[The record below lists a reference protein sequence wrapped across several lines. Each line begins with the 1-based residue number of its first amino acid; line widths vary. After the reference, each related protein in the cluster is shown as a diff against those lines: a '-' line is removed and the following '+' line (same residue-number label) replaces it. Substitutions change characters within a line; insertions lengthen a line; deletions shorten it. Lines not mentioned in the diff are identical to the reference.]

1 MYMLDTDICSYIM
14 KEHPLKTLETLQQK
28 TQDGHIICISVITY
42 SELLFGAER
51 SSQPIKHKTLIK
63 EFCDRLEQIVP
74 WDKAA
79 ANEYARLHS
88 YLLKKGNP
96 IGNNDTMIA
105 GHALSTESILVT
117 NNLRHFKKIPKLKI
131 ENWVS

>member
-1 MYMLDTDICSYIM
+1 MLDTDICSYVM
-14 KEHPLKTLETLQQK
+14 KQHPIKTLETMHQ
-28 TQDGHIICISVITY
+28 TAHDGHLLCISVITY

-51 SSQPIKHKTLIK
+51 SNHPKKHKTLIN
-63 EFCDRLEQIVP
+63 EYCDRLDQIIP

-88 YLLKKGNP
+88 SLLKKGNP

-105 GHALSTESILVT
+105 GHAISIGAILVT
-117 NNLRHFKKIPKLKI
+117 NNTRHFRKVPKLNI
-131 ENWVS
+131 ENWA

>member
-14 KEHPLKTLETLQQK
+14 KQHPVNTLETLQQK

-42 SELLFGAER
+42 SELLFGAQR
-51 SSQPIKHKTLIK
+51 SARPAKHKTLIK
-63 EFCDRLEQIVP
+63 EFCDRLEQIIA

-79 ANEYARLHS
+79 ANEYARLYN

-96 IGNNDTMIA
+96 IGINDTMIA
-105 GHALSTESILVT
+105 GHALSIGAILVT
-117 NNLRHFKKIPKLKI
+117 NNVRHFKKVPKLKV
-131 ENWVS
+131 ENWS